1 MLFINISIFCTG
13 SENGICPEPTER
25 NQACIW
31 WNIAYKQ
38 VSACALLKIHW
49 CHVLQRTNMFSALQ
63 MGVLTKAEGMARNK
77 CACCTTK
84 GYGFVHHSPF
94 MPFCHWFLLY
104 GWRLNPYCHTNLL
117 HLSLLPVNPRALQSS
132 CFPLQLQ
139 GYVKI
144 DLRRVA

>member
-1 MLFINISIFCTG
+1 MLFININIFCTG
-13 SENGICPEPTER
+13 SKNGICPEPTER
-25 NQACIW
+25 NQARIW
-31 WNIAYKQ
+31 WNITYQQ
-38 VSACALLKIHW
+38 VGACALLKIHW
-49 CHVLQRTNMFSALQ
+49 CHVLQRTNMLSASQ

-84 GYGFVHHSPF
+84 GYGFVHHFPF
-94 MPFCHWFLLY
+94 MPLCHWFLLY
-104 GWRLNPYCHTNLL
+104 GWRLHPYCHTNLL